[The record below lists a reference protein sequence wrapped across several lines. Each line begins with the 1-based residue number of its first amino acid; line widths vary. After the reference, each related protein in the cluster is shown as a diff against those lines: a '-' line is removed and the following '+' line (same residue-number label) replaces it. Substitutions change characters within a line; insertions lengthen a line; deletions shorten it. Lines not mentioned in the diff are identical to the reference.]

1 MKNHIIID
9 SCVYLSYARFK
20 KLYRISYCV
29 LDYGLQVYID
39 SNLFDEL
46 KKNLPKVLFLNG
58 HNVKEALDEIEK
70 FTTLVEIIPIYTK
83 SPDTKDNF
91 LFDLAIQTQ
100 SEVIVTKEKVLLS
113 FKESPVPIHDIKW
126 FKETYPVNL

>member
-58 HNVKEALDEIEK
+58 HNVKDALDEIEK
-70 FTTLVEIIPIYTK
+70 FTTPVEIIPIFTK
-83 SPDTKDNF
+83 SPDSKDNF

-100 SEVIVTKEKVLLS
+100 SEVIVT
-113 FKESPVPIHDIKW
+113 
-126 FKETYPVNL
+126 